1 MSGPPPPVPKSA
13 ADVTPP
19 LPSKKVNPV
28 NLLQKLPNR
37 SSASVLFDPDMN
49 RGNRMSANNILIE
62 RQPSPEAEDNL
73 VKDPSYYP
81 GCPTPPSKPAY
92 TTPDLNPKQVAT
104 PGSDPRA
111 LPSTVS
117 TTTPRSATPTPRRLE
132 HPCLMTRGDSR
143 SRTRMD
149 RPRVQEAVQPCWKK
163 QARHHQE
170 DRL

>member
-19 LPSKKVNPV
+19 LPSRKVNPV

-81 GCPTPPSKPAY
+81 GCPNPPSKPAY
-92 TTPDLNPKQVAT
+92 TTADLNPKQVAT

-117 TTTPRSATPTPRRLE
+117 TTTPRSAPP
-132 HPCLMTRGDSR
+132 HPKKTRAPLPNDPWGFKVKDKDGQ
-143 SRTRMD
+143 T
-149 RPRVQEAVQPCWKK
+149 
-163 QARHHQE
+163 
-170 DRL
+170 